1 MGIFF
6 DIKEY
11 LEKTVFEISRVGCII
26 WISSSAN
33 VAFAALMA
41 ADVGLWDTT
50 QTEVVRQWAK
60 GQLDYM
66 LGSNPNGRSYVVGFG
81 NNPPVQPHHRA
92 R

>member
-1 MGIFF
+1 M
-6 DIKEY
+6 
-11 LEKTVFEISRVGCII
+11 FEITRVDCII

-66 LGSNPNGRSYVVGFG
+66 LGSNPNDRSYVVGFG

>member
-1 MGIFF
+1 M
-6 DIKEY
+6 
-11 LEKTVFEISRVGCII
+11 FEITRVDCII